1 MTKKT
6 IFKFL
11 NIFLYIF
18 AIYYIYLTLVQYKDF
33 SLYSIKFEYLFLFL
47 FFSISSR
54 YLLALAFKKVVQL
67 VDKKCDSLSFKKFF
81 FITAKSNILKYIPIK
96 IGSIGTKI
104 YYLKKFGISN
114 KKIGKASFLEYTLP
128 NISNILLVIVL
139 LPMSS
144 QSEYY
149 EFLIRNQFT
158 VLSLLA
164 SICLFVTSYLY
175 LNNKKM
181 LKIVVLYTSVSLLS
195 IINIFLITLA
205 LRGETNI
212 DLVVTLGTSFL
223 LSQTIVSLTPFLPNL
238 GVREILNFFL
248 LSNFYSQTFIVSFLF
263 IARLIPTISDI
274 LFYAFTYSYKIV
286 DHE

>member
-1 MTKKT
+1 M
-6 IFKFL
+6 
-11 NIFLYIF
+11 F
-18 AIYYIYLTLVQYKDF
+18 AIYYIYLTLSQYKDF
-33 SLYSIKFEYLFLFL
+33 SLSSIKFEYLLLFL
-47 FFSISSR
+47 IFSISSR

-67 VDKKCDSLSFKKFF
+67 VDKKCETLSLKKFF
-81 FITAKSNILKYIPIK
+81 FIIAKSNILKYIPIK

-104 YYLKKFGISN
+104 YYLKKLGISN
-114 KKIGKASFLEYTLP
+114 KKIGKASFLEYTLS

-149 EFLIRNQFT
+149 QFLNRNQFT

-164 SICLFVTSYLY
+164 SLCLFVICYLY
-175 LNNKKM
+175 FNNIKM
-181 LKIVVLYTSVSLLS
+181 LKIVLLYTSVSLLS
-195 IINIFLITLA
+195 FINIYFITLA
-205 LRGETNI
+205 LGKETNI
-212 DLVVTLGTSFL
+212 DLIVTLAISFL

-238 GVREILNFFL
+238 GVREVLNFFL
-248 LSNFYSQTFIVSFLF
+248 LNSFYTQTFIVSFLF

-274 LFYAFTYSYKIV
+274 LFYTFTYSYKIV